1 MFAKVDVHWIK
12 EGMVEKAK
20 AQITLNTAWAKKSG
34 GVISRSSLWSHSDPL
49 KCVTVTFWESKE
61 ALEKWRESVRAE
73 RAANPPSGDSPW
85 AGESPWAKI
94 EGDEYDATQ
103 LV

>member
-12 EGMVEKAK
+12 KGMVEKAK
-20 AQITLNTAWAKKSG
+20 AQIELNTASAKKSG
-34 GVISRSSLWSHSDPL
+34 GVVSRSSLWSHSDPL
-49 KCVTVTFWESKE
+49 KVSTVTFWKSKE
-61 ALEKWRESVRAE
+61 DWEKWRKGLQAE
-73 RAANPPSGDSPW
+73 RAAHPPTGDSPW

-94 EGDEYDATQ
+94 EGDEYDATK